1 MVNYNLHKD
10 EMRMVFKIP
19 VKTLK
24 KKRWWQFWK
33 KDDNKE
39 SEEALSNLI
48 AQYREIWM
56 PVRSDRFDRTK
67 KIETI
72 KSKINTNYHTLY
84 E

>member
-1 MVNYNLHKD
+1 MVNYNLLKD
-10 EMRMVFKIP
+10 ERRMVFKIP
-19 VKTLK
+19 VKPLK

-33 KDDNKE
+33 KDDNQEAK
-39 SEEALSNLI
+39 EALSNLI
-48 AQYREIWM
+48 AQYRDIWM

-72 KSKINTNYHTLY
+72 KSKINANYHTLY